1 MTAPDT
7 SRVPVAV
14 PGAEPLGHPV
24 TLPPPDADPLA
35 MWPAVLE
42 QVGDFRLSV
51 RRVPGGTGEPALF
64 VHGLGGSATNWTDL
78 GWLLSDALAGT
89 AIDLPGFGRSDPPP
103 DYRLDTHVR
112 AVVTFIEAD
121 GRGPV
126 HLFGNSLGGAV
137 VTRVTSQRPDL
148 VRTLTLV
155 SPALPVLIPR
165 RGTDPRVI
173 LPAVPLLGLW
183 IQRYLSRLSVEER
196 ARGLIGLV
204 FADPALVPPQ
214 RWRETAEEIGRRREL
229 PWYDEALIRSL
240 RGLIATF
247 LGRGRRALWRQARGV
262 HVPTLIVW
270 GARDRLVSVRLA
282 AKASR
287 LFPDATLLLLP
298 DCGHVSQ
305 IEDPV
310 AVAGAVRDLLA
321 RSPHHGD
328 AT

>member
-1 MTAPDT
+1 MTVPDT
-7 SRVPVAV
+7 HRVTLPA
-14 PGAEPLGHPV
+14 PGAE
-24 TLPPPDADPLA
+24 PLA

-42 QVGDFRLSV
+42 QAGDFHLSV
-51 RRVPGGTGEPALF
+51 RRVPGGTGEPAVF

-78 GWLLSDALAGT
+78 GWLLSDALQGT
-89 AIDLPGFGRSDPPP
+89 AIDLPGFGRSEPPR

-112 AVVTFIEAD
+112 AVVSFIESD

-137 VTRVTSQRPDL
+137 VTRVAAERPDL

-155 SPALPVLIPR
+155 SPALPVLVPR

-173 LPAVPLLGLW
+173 LPAVPLLGSW
-183 IQRYLSRLSVEER
+183 IQRHLGRLSIEER

-204 FADPALVPPQ
+204 FADPSLVPPQ

-240 RGLIATF
+240 RGLIAAF
-247 LGRGRRALWRQARGV
+247 LGRGRRALWRQARRIS
-262 HVPTLIVW
+262 VPTLIVW

-282 AKASR
+282 RKAAR
-287 LFPDATLLLLP
+287 LFPDARLLLLP

-310 AVAGAVRDLLA
+310 QVAGAVRELLA
-321 RSPHHGD
+321 RASAG
-328 AT
+328 AVVA